1 MNNKLNEDIKLA
13 QNVIL
18 RETLPTRHAFNDI
31 SGIYRMTNENVS
43 SKEYISSIKNKERI
57 LSVIASGDQIINSI
71 LFGSTDIEGFD
82 ISRFPKYFLML
93 KLAAIKELKKDEYLS
108 FFMGDIHNELFN
120 YDVYSKIYKR
130 LDKEYQEFWDSL
142 FDYFDSVEL
151 IESMFFRTTIEN
163 KILMI
168 HNNPYLQYDNYEI
181 VKRKIDNIDIKF
193 YEGNIFELINSSMK
207 PFDLVNLSNII
218 NYYKVDNRDY
228 KEYKSFIESIPL
240 NDNGIVLTY
249 LMNYYGYWDQ
259 YNILDQFSN
268 NEYEKIGFND
278 GDKTDG
284 LLLYRKH
291 L

>member
-1 MNNKLNEDIKLA
+1 MGNKLNEDILFA
-13 QNVIL
+13 QKIIS
-18 RETLPTRHAFNDI
+18 REIAPTRHVFNDI

-71 LFGSTDIEGFD
+71 LLGSIDIEGFD

-93 KLAAIKELKKDEYLS
+93 KLAAIQELKKDEYLS
-108 FFMGDIHNELFN
+108 FFIGDIHNELFN

-142 FDYFDSVEL
+142 FDYFDSIEL
-151 IESMFFRTTIEN
+151 IESMLFRTNIEN
-163 KILMI
+163 KNLMI
-168 HNNPYLQYDNYEI
+168 HNNLYLQDDNYEI
-181 VKRKIDNIDIKF
+181 IKRKIDNIDIKF
-193 YEGNIFELINSSMK
+193 YEGNIFELINSNMK

-228 KEYKSFIESIPL
+228 KEYKSFIENIPL
-240 NDNGIVLTY
+240 NDNGVILTY
-249 LMNYYGYWDQ
+249 LINYYGYWNQ
-259 YNILDQFSN
+259 YNILEQFSN

-278 GDKTDG
+278 DDKTDG
-284 LLLYRKH
+284 LLLYKKH